1 MTAREIKW
9 TIFTVTVI
17 GNFIAMLDSTT
28 VNLALYPISR
38 GLNVDITQVQW
49 IVIAYM
55 LVVTVLLPV
64 FGKLG
69 DVLPKNKLYMWGYL
83 TFAAGAFLNTL
94 APNLACLIVFRCI
107 EAVGASIM
115 ISNSAAIIAAIFKD
129 KKRGKALGI
138 NGAAIA
144 LGGMLGPSLGGVMIN
159 FFGWHAVFF
168 PCIPIAIAG
177 AFYAYKLLPSYVSR
191 LKETHVSFDVFKIP
205 AFVLGNLAIIMS
217 YMAMYANGVL
227 IPFYLQEI
235 MGFNALL
242 TGLLILPFSITL
254 TFTAPLSGNFAGK
267 HGSRLITMIGPLVM
281 IIALS
286 MIMTFGEGTPLYM
299 ILIASSV
306 MGIGHGL
313 FQSPSNTAII
323 ASVTKKQL
331 GIASGVLA
339 LSRNMGNILG
349 VAATINIFHIL
360 RSRFLVNGLP
370 YNTSFL
376 NAYHLTAA
384 VGIGFAVICF
394 LLSNFAY
401 RED

>member
-1 MTAREIKW
+1 MSTREIKW
-9 TIFTVTVI
+9 TIFAVTVI

-28 VNLALYPISR
+28 VNLALYPISQ
-38 GLNVDITQVQW
+38 GLNVAITEVQW

-55 LVVTVLLPV
+55 AVVTVLLPV

-69 DVLPKNKLYMWGYL
+69 DVMPKNKLYMYGYL
-83 TFAAGAFLNTL
+83 IFAAGAFLNTIS
-94 APNLACLIVFRCI
+94 PNLAYLIAFRCI

-115 ISNSAAIIAAIFKD
+115 ISNSAAIIATIFKD

-138 NGAAIA
+138 NGGAIA
-144 LGGMLGPSLGGVMIN
+144 LGGMLGPSLGGVMIG
-159 FFGWHAVFF
+159 FFGWHAIFF
-168 PCIPIAIAG
+168 PCIPIALAG
-177 AFYAYKLLPSYVSR
+177 AFFAYKLLPSYVSSS
-191 LKETHVSFDVFKIP
+191 KETRVRFEVFKVP
-205 AFVLGNLAIIMS
+205 AFVLGNLAIITS
-217 YMAMYANGVL
+217 YMAMFTNGIL

-235 MGFNALL
+235 MGFSALL

-267 HGSRLITMIGPLVM
+267 HGSRLITMIGPLIM

-286 MIMTFGEGTPLYM
+286 MIVTFDAETPVYM
-299 ILIASSV
+299 ILIASAI
-306 MGIGHGL
+306 MGIGNGL

-323 ASVTKKQL
+323 ASVTKKEL
-331 GIASGVLA
+331 GFASGILA

-349 VAATINIFHIL
+349 VAATISIFHHL
-360 RSRFLVNGLP
+360 RSYFLADGMV
-370 YNTSFL
+370 YNDAFL
-376 NAYHLTAA
+376 RAYHLTAG

-401 RED
+401 KDK